1 MKIKK
6 INKLYSILI
15 NGLENPE
22 TNPNNNFYEFVNK
35 INTKSHWATKISIN
49 FFLFFI
55 DFVSLIVFFK
65 SFNNLS
71 FEKSKKIINLFSRII
86 FLREVNDMLKK
97 YALIFLY
104 DKN

>member
-22 TNPNNNFYEFVNK
+22 TNPNNNFFEFVNK
-35 INTKSHWATKISIN
+35 INTKSHWVTKISIN

-65 SFNNLS
+65 FFHNLS
-71 FEKSKKIINLFSRII
+71 FEKSKKLVDLFSRII